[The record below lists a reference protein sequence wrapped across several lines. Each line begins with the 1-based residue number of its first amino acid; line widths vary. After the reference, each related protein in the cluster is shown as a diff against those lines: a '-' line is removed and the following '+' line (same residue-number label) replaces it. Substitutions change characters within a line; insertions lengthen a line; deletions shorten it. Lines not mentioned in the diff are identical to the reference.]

1 MGRFKFYNQNFTKI
15 NNNNESTMEM
25 SAQKKLKV
33 AKMATQP
40 IVGAIASENN
50 ADKENGEEVK
60 TAERKP
66 ENTGMEQPAPGGGT
80 VGTAAVEASPVQ
92 PDPAAPGA
100 REAPAYDG
108 SGMVKLSEIE
118 ALVAEAEERG
128 YLRGRNESIE
138 RLMRRPGILEQ
149 EPWQREAYIQ
159 PETEPMILNNP
170 RVSIWD
176 R

>member
-1 MGRFKFYNQNFTKI
+1 
-15 NNNNESTMEM
+15 MEM
-25 SAQKKLKV
+25 STQKKLKV

-40 IVGAIASENN
+40 IVAAIASENN

-60 TAERKP
+60 NVQSEQADTGAEQQLP
-66 ENTGMEQPAPGGGT
+66 CG
-80 VGTAAVEASPVQ
+80 EASGTGATTSSSARQ
-92 PDPAAPGA
+92 DSDAPGA
-100 REAPAYDG
+100 GEPAAGND

-128 YLRGRNESIE
+128 YLRGRNENIE

-149 EPWQREAYIQ
+149 EPWQRDACG
-159 PETEPMILNNP
+159 PSETEPMILNNP

>member
-1 MGRFKFYNQNFTKI
+1 
-15 NNNNESTMEM
+15 MEM
-25 SAQKKLKV
+25 STQKKLKV

-40 IVGAIASENN
+40 IVAAIASENN
-50 ADKENGEEVK
+50 TDKENGEDVK
-60 TAERKP
+60 NEQTEQEDTGAEQQLP
-66 ENTGMEQPAPGGGT
+66 CGEATGTGATIPSSVRQDSDSPGAG
-80 VGTAAVEASPVQ
+80 E
-92 PDPAAPGA
+92 PAAA
-100 REAPAYDG
+100 ND

-149 EPWQREAYIQ
+149 EPWQRETYVQ

>member
-15 NNNNESTMEM
+15 DNNNESTMEM
-25 SAQKKLKV
+25 STQKKLKV

-40 IVGAIASENN
+40 IVAAIASENN
-50 ADKENGEEVK
+50 ADKEKGEEAKNVQSEQAD
-60 TAERKP
+60 TAS
-66 ENTGMEQPAPGGGT
+66 EQQLPCG
-80 VGTAAVEASPVQ
+80 EASGTGATTPSSVRQ
-92 PDPAAPGA
+92 DSDAPGA
-100 REAPAYDG
+100 GESAPGDG
-108 SGMVKLSEIE
+108 SKMVNFSEIE

-149 EPWQREAYIQ
+149 EPWQRETYVQ

>member
-1 MGRFKFYNQNFTKI
+1 
-15 NNNNESTMEM
+15 MEM
-25 SAQKKLKV
+25 STQKKLKV

-40 IVGAIASENN
+40 IVAAIASENN
-50 ADKENGEEVK
+50 TDKEKGEEVK
-60 TAERKP
+60 NVQSEQADTGAEQQLP
-66 ENTGMEQPAPGGGT
+66 CGESSGTGATIPSSVRQDFDPHGAGE
-80 VGTAAVEASPVQ
+80 
-92 PDPAAPGA
+92 PAAA
-100 REAPAYDG
+100 ND

-149 EPWQREAYIQ
+149 EPWQRETYVR

>member
-1 MGRFKFYNQNFTKI
+1 
-15 NNNNESTMEM
+15 MEM
-25 SAQKKLKV
+25 STQKKLKV

-40 IVGAIASENN
+40 IVAAIASENN
-50 ADKENGEEVK
+50 TDKENGEDVK
-60 TAERKP
+60 NEQTEQEDTGAEQQLP
-66 ENTGMEQPAPGGGT
+66 CGEATGTGATIPSSVRQDSDPPGTG
-80 VGTAAVEASPVQ
+80 E
-92 PDPAAPGA
+92 PAAGN
-100 REAPAYDG
+100 D

-159 PETEPMILNNP
+159 PETEPMILNNL

>member
-1 MGRFKFYNQNFTKI
+1 M
-15 NNNNESTMEM
+15 
-25 SAQKKLKV
+25 
-33 AKMATQP
+33 
-40 IVGAIASENN
+40 
-50 ADKENGEEVK
+50 
-60 TAERKP
+60 
-66 ENTGMEQPAPGGGT
+66 
-80 VGTAAVEASPVQ
+80 
-92 PDPAAPGA
+92 
-100 REAPAYDG
+100 
-108 SGMVKLSEIE
+108 KLSEIE

>member
-1 MGRFKFYNQNFTKI
+1 
-15 NNNNESTMEM
+15 MEM
-25 SAQKKLKV
+25 STQKKLKV

-40 IVGAIASENN
+40 TVAAIASENN
-50 ADKENGEEVK
+50 VDKEKGEEVK
-60 TAERKP
+60 NVQSEQADTASEQQLP
-66 ENTGMEQPAPGGGT
+66 CGESSGTGATTPSSARQDSDPQGAGE
-80 VGTAAVEASPVQ
+80 
-92 PDPAAPGA
+92 PAAGN
-100 REAPAYDG
+100 D
-108 SGMVKLSEIE
+108 SGMVNFSEIE

-149 EPWQREAYIQ
+149 EPWQRETYVQ

>member
-1 MGRFKFYNQNFTKI
+1 
-15 NNNNESTMEM
+15 MEM
-25 SAQKKLKV
+25 STQKKLKV

-40 IVGAIASENN
+40 IVAAIASENN
-50 ADKENGEEVK
+50 ADKEKGEEAKNVQSEQAD
-60 TAERKP
+60 TAS
-66 ENTGMEQPAPGGGT
+66 EQQLPCG
-80 VGTAAVEASPVQ
+80 EASGTGATTPSSVRQ
-92 PDPAAPGA
+92 DSDAPGA
-100 REAPAYDG
+100 GESAPGDG
-108 SGMVKLSEIE
+108 SKMVNFSEIE

-149 EPWQREAYIQ
+149 EPWQRETYVQ

>member
-1 MGRFKFYNQNFTKI
+1 
-15 NNNNESTMEM
+15 MEM
-25 SAQKKLKV
+25 STQKKLKV

-40 IVGAIASENN
+40 IVAAIASENN
-50 ADKENGEEVK
+50 TDKENGEDVK
-60 TAERKP
+60 NEQTEQEDTGAEQQLP
-66 ENTGMEQPAPGGGT
+66 CGEATGTGATIPSSVRQDSDPQGAGE
-80 VGTAAVEASPVQ
+80 
-92 PDPAAPGA
+92 PAAGNDS
-100 REAPAYDG
+100 R
-108 SGMVKLSEIE
+108 MVNFSEIE

-149 EPWQREAYIQ
+149 EPWQRETYVR

>member
-1 MGRFKFYNQNFTKI
+1 
-15 NNNNESTMEM
+15 MEM
-25 SAQKKLKV
+25 STQKKLKV

-40 IVGAIASENN
+40 IVAAIASENN
-50 ADKENGEEVK
+50 ADKENGEEAKNVQSEQAD
-60 TAERKP
+60 TASEQQLP
-66 ENTGMEQPAPGGGT
+66 CGEASGTGATTPSSVRQDSDPHGAGEPAPGND
-80 VGTAAVEASPVQ
+80 A
-92 PDPAAPGA
+92 
-100 REAPAYDG
+100 
-108 SGMVKLSEIE
+108 GMVKLSEIE

-128 YLRGRNESIE
+128 YMRGRNESIE

-149 EPWQREAYIQ
+149 EPWQCETCGQ

>member
-1 MGRFKFYNQNFTKI
+1 
-15 NNNNESTMEM
+15 MEM
-25 SAQKKLKV
+25 STQKKLKV

-40 IVGAIASENN
+40 IVAAIASENN
-50 ADKENGEEVK
+50 TDKENGEDVK
-60 TAERKP
+60 NEQTEQEDTGAEQQLP
-66 ENTGMEQPAPGGGT
+66 CGEATGTGATIPSSVRRDSDPPGAG
-80 VGTAAVEASPVQ
+80 E
-92 PDPAAPGA
+92 PAAA
-100 REAPAYDG
+100 ND

>member
-1 MGRFKFYNQNFTKI
+1 
-15 NNNNESTMEM
+15 MEM
-25 SAQKKLKV
+25 STQKKLKV

-40 IVGAIASENN
+40 IVAAIASENN
-50 ADKENGEEVK
+50 TDKENGEEVK
-60 TAERKP
+60 NEQTEQVDTGAEQQLP
-66 ENTGMEQPAPGGGT
+66 CGEATGTGATIPSSVRQDSDPPGAG
-80 VGTAAVEASPVQ
+80 E
-92 PDPAAPGA
+92 PAAGN
-100 REAPAYDG
+100 D

-149 EPWQREAYIQ
+149 EPWQRDACGQ
-159 PETEPMILNNP
+159 SETEPMILNNP

>member
-1 MGRFKFYNQNFTKI
+1 
-15 NNNNESTMEM
+15 MEM
-25 SAQKKLKV
+25 STQKKLKV

-40 IVGAIASENN
+40 IVAAIASENN

-60 TAERKP
+60 NVQSEQADIGAEQQLP
-66 ENTGMEQPAPGGGT
+66 CGEATGTGATIPSSVRQDSDPPGAGEPAP
-80 VGTAAVEASPVQ
+80 AN
-92 PDPAAPGA
+92 D
-100 REAPAYDG
+100 

-149 EPWQREAYIQ
+149 EPWQRDACGQ
-159 PETEPMILNNP
+159 SETEPMILNNP

>member
-1 MGRFKFYNQNFTKI
+1 
-15 NNNNESTMEM
+15 MEM
-25 SAQKKLKV
+25 STQKKLKV

-60 TAERKP
+60 NVQSEQADTAS
-66 ENTGMEQPAPGGGT
+66 EQQLPCG
-80 VGTAAVEASPVQ
+80 EASGTGATTPSSVR
-92 PDPAAPGA
+92 PDSDPHGAGEPAAGNDA
-100 REAPAYDG
+100 
-108 SGMVKLSEIE
+108 GMVKLSEVE

-128 YLRGRNESIE
+128 YMRGRNESIE

-149 EPWQREAYIQ
+149 EPWQRETYVQ

>member
-1 MGRFKFYNQNFTKI
+1 
-15 NNNNESTMEM
+15 MEM
-25 SAQKKLKV
+25 STQKKLKV

-40 IVGAIASENN
+40 IVAAIASENN
-50 ADKENGEEVK
+50 TDKENGEDAKNEQ
-60 TAERKP
+60 TEQEDTGAEQQLP
-66 ENTGMEQPAPGGGT
+66 CGEATGTGATIPSSVRQDSDPPGAG
-80 VGTAAVEASPVQ
+80 E
-92 PDPAAPGA
+92 PAAA
-100 REAPAYDG
+100 ND

>member
-1 MGRFKFYNQNFTKI
+1 
-15 NNNNESTMEM
+15 MEM
-25 SAQKKLKV
+25 STQKKLKV

-40 IVGAIASENN
+40 IVAAIASENN
-50 ADKENGEEVK
+50 TDKENGEEVK
-60 TAERKP
+60 NVQSEQADTASEQQLP
-66 ENTGMEQPAPGGGT
+66 CGESSGTGATTPSSARQDSDPQGAGE
-80 VGTAAVEASPVQ
+80 
-92 PDPAAPGA
+92 PAA
-100 REAPAYDG
+100 DND
-108 SGMVKLSEIE
+108 SGMVNFSEIE

-149 EPWQREAYIQ
+149 EPWQRETYVQ

>member
-1 MGRFKFYNQNFTKI
+1 
-15 NNNNESTMEM
+15 
-25 SAQKKLKV
+25 
-33 AKMATQP
+33 MATQP
-40 IVGAIASENN
+40 IVAAIASENN
-50 ADKENGEEVK
+50 VDKEKGEEVK
-60 TAERKP
+60 NVQSEQADTASEQQLP
-66 ENTGMEQPAPGGGT
+66 CGESSGTGATTPSSVRQDSDPQGAGEPAPGN
-80 VGTAAVEASPVQ
+80 
-92 PDPAAPGA
+92 D
-100 REAPAYDG
+100 
-108 SGMVKLSEIE
+108 SGMVNFSEIE

-149 EPWQREAYIQ
+149 EPWQRETYVQ

>member
-1 MGRFKFYNQNFTKI
+1 
-15 NNNNESTMEM
+15 MEM
-25 SAQKKLKV
+25 STQKKLKV
-33 AKMATQP
+33 AKMATRP
-40 IVGAIASENN
+40 IVAAIASENN
-50 ADKENGEEVK
+50 TDKENGEDVK
-60 TAERKP
+60 NEQTEQEDTGAEQQLP
-66 ENTGMEQPAPGGGT
+66 CGEATGTGATTPSSVRQDSEPSGGG
-80 VGTAAVEASPVQ
+80 E
-92 PDPAAPGA
+92 PAAGN
-100 REAPAYDG
+100 D

>member
-1 MGRFKFYNQNFTKI
+1 
-15 NNNNESTMEM
+15 MEM
-25 SAQKKLKV
+25 STQKKLKV

-40 IVGAIASENN
+40 IVAAIASENN
-50 ADKENGEEVK
+50 TDKENGEDVK
-60 TAERKP
+60 NEQTEQEDTGAEQQLP
-66 ENTGMEQPAPGGGT
+66 CGEATGTGATTPSSVRQDSEPSGGG
-80 VGTAAVEASPVQ
+80 E
-92 PDPAAPGA
+92 PAAGN
-100 REAPAYDG
+100 D

>member
-1 MGRFKFYNQNFTKI
+1 
-15 NNNNESTMEM
+15 MEM
-25 SAQKKLKV
+25 STQKKLKV

-40 IVGAIASENN
+40 IVATIASENN
-50 ADKENGEEVK
+50 SDKENGEEAK
-60 TAERKP
+60 TV
-66 ENTGMEQPAPGGGT
+66 GMEQAETCAGQQLPGGEA
-80 VGTAAVEASPVQ
+80 VGAVAITPSSVRQ
-92 PDPAAPGA
+92 DSDAPGA
-100 REAPAYDG
+100 GESAPGDG
-108 SGMVKLSEIE
+108 SKMVNFSEIE

-149 EPWQREAYIQ
+149 EPWQCETCGQ

>member
-1 MGRFKFYNQNFTKI
+1 
-15 NNNNESTMEM
+15 MEM
-25 SAQKKLKV
+25 STQKKLKV

-40 IVGAIASENN
+40 IVAAIASENN
-50 ADKENGEEVK
+50 TDKENGEDVK
-60 TAERKP
+60 NEQTEQEDTGAEQQLP
-66 ENTGMEQPAPGGGT
+66 CGEATGTGATTPSSVRQDSEPSGGG
-80 VGTAAVEASPVQ
+80 E
-92 PDPAAPGA
+92 PAAGN
-100 REAPAYDG
+100 D

-149 EPWQREAYIQ
+149 EPWQRETYVQ